1 MSQEYF
7 VFIEHFLGQVTDI
20 SYMLLAQ
27 ARKLAGTDKGKVV
40 AILTGSKAEGL
51 AADLAADIVLYI
63 DHPDL
68 AEYTGY
74 ACAKAVTGLI
84 QDKSPRVVLFGDTTI
99 GAEMAGVLSARLGLP
114 LVSSC
119 LELAQEDSRIQ
130 YATQIYGGKIFAEG
144 YLPEMTT
151 LVTMLPGR
159 FKVEQGKSS
168 KTPEVTAVAAPSLGD
183 LKVTFKQYIEPENAD
198 VDITKQS
205 VLVTVGRGIQQKAN
219 LDLAEDL
226 AEALGTVVAA
236 SRPIIDQSWLP
247 VSRLVGKS
255 GKTVKPKV
263 FLAFGI
269 SGAPEHTEGITGS
282 EMIIA
287 INTDPAAPIFNIAK
301 YGAEV
306 DMLDLL
312 PVLTEKVKEAK

>member
-7 VFIEHFLGQVTDI
+7 VFIEHFRGQVTDI

-27 ARKLAGTDKGKVV
+27 AQKLATADKGKVV

-51 AADLAADIVLYI
+51 SADLAADYVLYI
-63 DHPDL
+63 DSPAL
-68 AEYTGY
+68 AEYTGQ
-74 ACAKAVTGLI
+74 ACANAVSRI
-84 QDKSPRVVLFGDTTI
+84 IHDKNPRVVLFGDTTI

-119 LELAQEDSRIQ
+119 LELAPQNSHIQ
-130 YATQIYGGKIFAEG
+130 FTTQICGGKIFAEG
-144 YLPEMTT
+144 YLPEATT

-168 KTPEVTAVAAPSLGD
+168 KAPEVTIIAAPDLGS
-183 LKVTFKQYIEPENAD
+183 LKVTFKRYIEPESAD

-205 VLVTVGRGIQQKAN
+205 VLVTVGRGIQQKDN
-219 LDLAEDL
+219 LDLAEEL

-236 SRPIIDQSWLP
+236 SRPIIDQNWLP

-269 SGAPEHTEGITGS
+269 SGAPEHAEGMTGS

-306 DMLDLL
+306 DMLDLM
-312 PVLTEKVKEAK
+312 PVLTEKIKEAK